1 MKFVI
6 GLCCRWAADMQ
17 KLKEEFESTVRHY
30 GTEVLIG
37 KWPHRTPETLE
48 NLQVNGTHWT
58 SFLCYLNVGIPT
70 TPIAVTNARSTSTSF
85 RDIGFFFQSWAW
97 ARGCCSR
104 YSSLSVK
111 YRSACSHVSLWMKHF
126 VSSSKNNSKN
136 STAVL
141 PRYGL

>member
-6 GLCCRWAADMQ
+6 GLCCRWAAADMQ

-37 KWPHRTPETLE
+37 KWPHRTPETPE

-70 TPIAVTNARSTSTSF
+70 TSIAVTNARSTSTSF
-85 RDIGFFFQSWAW
+85 RDIGFFFQS
-97 ARGCCSR
+97 
-104 YSSLSVK
+104 
-111 YRSACSHVSLWMKHF
+111 
-126 VSSSKNNSKN
+126 
-136 STAVL
+136 
-141 PRYGL
+141 